1 MLSVGVVNG
10 YKSQVEFSIKVVK
23 SFSLFVELLLFHQI
37 DFTSSS
43 FFIMIHLT
51 YTLTEN
57 HQILILYF
65 VNIKIQ
71 LVNFKQKKNTRAND

>member
-37 DFTSSS
+37 DFTIGIRAS
-43 FFIMIHLT
+43 T
-51 YTLTEN
+51 WTERGGSRN
-57 HQILILYF
+57 LSDLHTQESL
-65 VNIKIQ
+65 
-71 LVNFKQKKNTRAND
+71 NTRV

>member
-37 DFTSSS
+37 DFNTV
-43 FFIMIHLT
+43 L
-51 YTLTEN
+51 EG
-57 HQILILYF
+57 F
-65 VNIKIQ
+65 V
-71 LVNFKQKKNTRAND
+71 LMD